1 MIYEN
6 CNGKIGSNGL
16 CEKCLQPSETTSV
29 YCLRLIPI
37 PFPSA
42 PGEKKYVD
50 EGLHPHSINEQK
62 REDELTTLEWNTI
75 WYEAQQFSQDS
86 FSKLMSES
94 FSIKRKQ

>member
-37 PFPSA
+37 PLPSA
-42 PGEKKYVD
+42 PGEKS
-50 EGLHPHSINEQK
+50 EG
-62 REDELTTLEWNTI
+62 EDELWE
-75 WYEAQQFSQDS
+75 E
-86 FSKLMSES
+86 LMIEIVKRTRANFAVEQLISELKQS

>member
-42 PGEKKYVD
+42 PGEKS
-50 EGLHPHSINEQK
+50 EG
-62 REDELTTLEWNTI
+62 EDEL
-75 WYEAQQFSQDS
+75 FSELYQMANRETRDKE
-86 FSKLMSES
+86 FINIAKQS